1 MPRGRPTTEGIGAW
15 PAEERPRERLLRRGP
30 DALTDAELVAI
41 LLRVGTRGVSAV
53 ALARQLLERFGSL
66 RALAEAPILALLA
79 VKGLKEAKAAQLAA
93 ALEISRRIGTAP
105 EDRPPRITSSEQA
118 GDYLR
123 RRLGSLPDEHFRVLY
138 LNRRSA
144 VLRDSLIARGDVG
157 AVNAS
162 LRRIMAQ
169 ALECNATALIAA
181 HNHPSGNREPSESD
195 RLLTKDLI
203 AAARPMGIR
212 VLDHVIVAGDSYF
225 SFADSGDLEDLELEC
240 LAPGAAEAAPRW
252 TARRA
257 HE

>member
-1 MPRGRPTTEGIGAW
+1 M
-15 PAEERPRERLLRRGP
+15 
-30 DALTDAELVAI
+30 AI
-41 LLRVGTRGVSAV
+41 LLRIGTRGVSAV
-53 ALARQLLERFGSL
+53 ALAHQLLERFGSL
-66 RALAEAPILALLA
+66 RAMAEAPILALLA

-93 ALEISRRIGTAP
+93 ALEISRRIGMTSEA
-105 EDRPPRITSSEQA
+105 RRQRIASSEQA

-123 RRLGSLPDEHFRVLY
+123 RRLSFLPEEHFRVLY

-169 ALECNATALIAA
+169 ALECNATAMIAA
-181 HNHPSGNREPSESD
+181 HNHPSGNLEPSESD
-195 RLLTKDLI
+195 RLLTKDLV

-212 VLDHVIVAGDSYF
+212 LLDHVIVAGDSYF
-225 SFADSGDLEDLELEC
+225 SFADSGDLKDIELEC

-252 TARRA
+252 STRSTQ
-257 HE
+257 E